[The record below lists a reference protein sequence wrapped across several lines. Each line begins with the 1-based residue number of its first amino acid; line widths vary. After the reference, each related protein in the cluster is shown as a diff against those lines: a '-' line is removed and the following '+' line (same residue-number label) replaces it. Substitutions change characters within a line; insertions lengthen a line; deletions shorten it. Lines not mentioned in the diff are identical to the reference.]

1 MTARST
7 TKGES
12 IERHADL
19 LIRGGEVIDGSGAAR
34 VRADVRAR
42 AGGPHRR
49 RALWH

>member
-34 VRADVRAR
+34 VRADVRA
-42 AGGPHRR
+42 GGPHRR